1 MIKKA
6 FLGFVFFGLANSA
19 AAQWEVTAGYS
30 QFELGGKRLHFDL
43 GAAVIGAG
51 YRFPISD
58 TFSITPIVRI
68 GFGIKDDDFPWTI
81 AGVENGQPMLW
92 EPAAKIK
99 VDKYYGLQ
107 VRGEFQVNDKAYL
120 FVVPSYSVLD
130 TKISVNYQSVGLDFS
145 NYSVREEEDGFGIGA
160 GAGWR
165 FTDLIGAEL
174 SYETADFGPGW
185 DLNTLSAQLR
195 FAF

>member
-6 FLGFVFFGLANSA
+6 CFGFVFFCLANSA
-19 AAQWEVTAGYS
+19 AAEWEVTAGYS

-58 TFSITPIVRI
+58 SLSIIPMLRI
-68 GFGIKDDDFPWTI
+68 GFGIKDDEFPWTTG
-81 AGVENGQPMLW
+81 AVENGQPVQY

-99 VDKYYGLQ
+99 VDKYYDLQ
-107 VRGEFQVNDKAYL
+107 VRGEFQVNSRAYL
-120 FVVPSYSVLD
+120 FVAPSYSALD

-145 NYSVREEEDGFGIGA
+145 NYSVREDDDGFGIGA

-165 FTDLIGAEL
+165 FTDLIGVEL
-174 SYETADFGPGW
+174 SYETADFGPGS